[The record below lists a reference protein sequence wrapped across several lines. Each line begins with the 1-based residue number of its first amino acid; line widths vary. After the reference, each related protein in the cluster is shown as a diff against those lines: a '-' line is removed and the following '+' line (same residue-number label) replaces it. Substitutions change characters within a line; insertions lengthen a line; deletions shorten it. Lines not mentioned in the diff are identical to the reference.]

1 MAKLKQIPY
10 EGNEYYYGVTIDHF
24 KNIAL
29 GVSGVLIYNIING
42 AANWDN
48 PGMYGVFTLILLS
61 GAVHLFLKSHKNW
74 GYGRVSTF
82 KYKDFAAKFINI
94 ILLGF
99 CGVFCSYAYD
109 IMIVS
114 NDAPGKTQFEVSIYI
129 CKAGAWM
136 LAYIALSG
144 LFTHFAI
151 NKVIEP
157 ADMQKA

>member
-42 AANWDN
+42 AANWGN

-61 GAVHLFLKSHKNW
+61 GAVHLLLKSHKNW

-136 LAYIALSG
+136 LAYIFLSM

-157 ADMQKA
+157 AAMQKA